1 MFTQPCFIRKNTPE
15 LRDELEKLGY
25 RICYCCKFK
34 DNIWLKNFLAIKND
48 PSIHGIGVWDIE
60 DSQEEALNLYITENA
75 NHPNPAIDCDEN
87 EELFLALAALRD
99 DTPINSYYWFNDN
112 LFKCEGL
119 EIDRVLKNNTA
130 NYLLKCR
137 HVDNSMIISC
147 FKERNMIKATVEEII
162 EHFKE

>member
-1 MFTQPCFIRKNTPE
+1 MEFIQPCFIQKNTPE
-15 LRDELEKLGY
+15 LRKKLEELGY
-25 RICYCCKFK
+25 KYNGRDTESWGASALYCFDGKYYEVYPAK
-34 DNIWLKNFLAIKND
+34 
-48 PSIHGIGVWDIE
+48 PSRYHSIV
-60 DSQEEALNLYITENA
+60 
-75 NHPNPAIDCDEN
+75 DCGTN

-162 EHFKE
+162 EHFKNK

>member
-99 DTPINSYYWFNDN
+99 DTDKNQWFTDGKLWEKSNNN
-112 LFKCEGL
+112 LPSRYIQLNG
-119 EIDRVLKNNTA
+119 
-130 NYLLKCR
+130 
-137 HVDNSMIISC
+137 H
-147 FKERNMIKATVEEII
+147 KATVEEII
-162 EHFKE
+162 EHFKK

>member
-15 LRDELEKLGY
+15 LVDELEKLGY

-99 DTPINSYYWFNDN
+99 DTDKNQWV
-112 LFKCEGL
+112 
-119 EIDRVLKNNTA
+119 IDEA
-130 NYLLKCR
+130 NECFGWE
-137 HVDNSMIISC
+137 DSWMIC
-147 FKERNMIKATVEEII
+147 DKDDMNERAVYTHYRKATVEEII
-162 EHFKE
+162 EHFK